1 MKANEVIK
9 LLAKDGWYQI
19 KSNAGSHLS
28 FKHPTKPGKVT
39 VPQHGS
45 HDLAKG
51 TLHSIFKQAG
61 WK

>member
-1 MKANEVIK
+1 MKAHEVISM
-9 LLAKDGWYQI
+9 LRADGWVNTSS
-19 KSNAGSHLS
+19 KGSHLH
-28 FKHPTKPGKVT
+28 FTHAAKKGKVT

-45 HDLAKG
+45 KDLAKG

>member
-9 LLAKDGWYQI
+9 LLKADGWQNTSS
-19 KSNAGSHLS
+19 KGSHLHFTHAS
-28 FKHPTKPGKVT
+28 KPGKVT